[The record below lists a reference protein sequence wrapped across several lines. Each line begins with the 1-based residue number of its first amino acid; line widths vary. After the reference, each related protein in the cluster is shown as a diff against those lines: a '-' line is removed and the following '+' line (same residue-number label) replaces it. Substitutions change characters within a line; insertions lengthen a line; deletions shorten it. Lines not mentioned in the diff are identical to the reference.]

1 MDKER
6 RSLALPDSAFHGV
19 FLCFDLHYFIY
30 CANIVKDKLIKIA
43 FAAGIVS
50 LLLGVGG
57 KALPAG
63 TLGCFAGILA
73 LASTK
78 WEDGE

>member
-1 MDKER
+1 M
-6 RSLALPDSAFHGV
+6 
-19 FLCFDLHYFIY
+19 
-30 CANIVKDKLIKIA
+30 NIMKDKLIKIA

-50 LLLGVGG
+50 LLLGVG

>member
-1 MDKER
+1 MPWDIMRTE
-6 RSLALPDSAFHGV
+6 S
-19 FLCFDLHYFIY
+19 
-30 CANIVKDKLIKIA
+30 
-43 FAAGIVS
+43 IVS
-50 LLLGVGG
+50 AVFALGG

>member
-1 MDKER
+1 MR
-6 RSLALPDSAFHGV
+6 TMNH
-19 FLCFDLHYFIY
+19 
-30 CANIVKDKLIKIA
+30 KLLKIA

>member
-1 MDKER
+1 MQDNQ
-6 RSLALPDSAFHGV
+6 
-19 FLCFDLHYFIY
+19 I
-30 CANIVKDKLIKIA
+30 NIAI
-43 FAAGIVS
+43 AAGNVS
-50 LLLGVGG
+50 LLRGVGG

>member
-1 MDKER
+1 MR
-6 RSLALPDSAFHGV
+6 TM
-19 FLCFDLHYFIY
+19 
-30 CANIVKDKLIKIA
+30 NDKLIKIA

>member
-1 MDKER
+1 MLPELVCFHVPV
-6 RSLALPDSAFHGV
+6 RSAGCSTGFFSAGFFV
-19 FLCFDLHYFIY
+19 VCDWL
-30 CANIVKDKLIKIA
+30 V
-43 FAAGIVS
+43 
-50 LLLGVGG
+50 LLGVGG